1 MKKTVFLFSA
11 LSLSLSGWGQNVGI
25 NNTGANPNASAM
37 LDVVSTNKGVLVPR
51 VALTATNAAG
61 PITAP
66 ATSLLVYNTATAGA
80 GSTAV
85 TPGFYYWNGSAWIR
99 FSEEGTDWKITGND
113 NATSG
118 TNFLGTTNAQALD
131 FRTNNSIR
139 FRVANGD
146 QVYAINNGTSAAP
159 FYSWNGDTDMG
170 IYRIGANDLGIST
183 GGVERASISAAA
195 TIFNETSTDTDFRIE
210 SDGNANMF
218 FLDAGNN
225 RVSIASANNAV
236 EFNVTGES
244 YFSDDIWLRDG
255 AVNAGDFLVRI
266 YDSGDD
272 GVIDVYQN
280 NAFNHR
286 IHGNGTTIFNEQGLD
301 LDFRIEG
308 DNEANLFYV
317 DAGSDAI
324 GFQSV
329 PNALTLTGLVTNQI
343 YAPVEVGND
352 GGTGVQV
359 GVGYYFGSD
368 PAVLPEVANYGY
380 VGSAAYYWYYMYSNN
395 YVNVSRRETKRDFVQ
410 IDQNKEVEDYLMTSL
425 DKMSTY
431 LYKYKFEND
440 HPEDG
445 IDKYRPQYHLGVIV
459 DEAPDVV
466 QDVAFSGID
475 IYALSTLAIT
485 GVKSNRA
492 QIQELKSKQ
501 ANDFGTTVLSGTQS
515 FVTYSDDFKG
525 VISASNL
532 PVITLTSNQPD
543 VVLSVTEKNEDGFM
557 ITASKEVDELMVDW
571 IGYAKVVHE
580 GNSEKQSEIDSKIL
594 EQLEIPAETKQKLNQ
609 LHSQPPVQH
618 NEERNW

>member
-1 MKKTVFLFSA
+1 
-11 LSLSLSGWGQNVGI
+11 
-25 NNTGANPNASAM
+25 
-37 LDVVSTNKGVLVPR
+37 
-51 VALTATNAAG
+51 
-61 PITAP
+61 
-66 ATSLLVYNTATAGA
+66 
-80 GSTAV
+80 
-85 TPGFYYWNGSAWIR
+85 
-99 FSEEGTDWKITGND
+99 
-113 NATSG
+113 
-118 TNFLGTTNAQALD
+118 
-131 FRTNNSIR
+131 
-139 FRVANGD
+139 
-146 QVYAINNGTSAAP
+146 
-159 FYSWNGDTDMG
+159 
-170 IYRIGANDLGIST
+170 
-183 GGVERASISAAA
+183 
-195 TIFNETSTDTDFRIE
+195 
-210 SDGNANMF
+210 
-218 FLDAGNN
+218 
-225 RVSIASANNAV
+225 
-236 EFNVTGES
+236 
-244 YFSDDIWLRDG
+244 
-255 AVNAGDFLVRI
+255 
-266 YDSGDD
+266 
-272 GVIDVYQN
+272 
-280 NAFNHR
+280 
-286 IHGNGTTIFNEQGLD
+286 
-301 LDFRIEG
+301 
-308 DNEANLFYV
+308 
-317 DAGSDAI
+317 
-324 GFQSV
+324 
-329 PNALTLTGLVTNQI
+329 
-343 YAPVEVGND
+343 
-352 GGTGVQV
+352 
-359 GVGYYFGSD
+359 
-368 PAVLPEVANYGY
+368 
-380 VGSAAYYWYYMYSNN
+380 
-395 YVNVSRRETKRDFVQ
+395 
-410 IDQNKEVEDYLMTSL
+410 
-425 DKMSTY
+425 MSTY